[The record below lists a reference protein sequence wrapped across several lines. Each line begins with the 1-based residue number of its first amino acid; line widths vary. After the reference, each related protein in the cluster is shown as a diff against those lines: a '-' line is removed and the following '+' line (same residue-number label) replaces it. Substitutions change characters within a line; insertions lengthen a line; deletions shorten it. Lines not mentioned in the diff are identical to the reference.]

1 MSRYEQASHVFYRCQ
16 YHIVWTPKY
25 RFKILTGKVGKEVY
39 RSIYVFCN
47 MKKCHVVEL
56 NVQRDHVHLL
66 VRTPPSLSVSELVG
80 FVKGRIAIKLFN
92 KFPYLRK
99 KKLWG
104 NHFWQ
109 RGYFVD
115 SVGANEAIIKRYVRY
130 QDKVAKEDEERQ
142 LMLDVDK

>member
-1 MSRYEQASHVFYRCQ
+1 MSRYEQSSHVYHRCQ

-25 RFKILTGKVGKEVY
+25 RYKILTGNLGKEVY
-39 RSIYVFCN
+39 RSIYIYCN
-47 MKKCHVVEL
+47 MKKCNIVEL
-56 NVQRDHVHLL
+56 NVQIDHIHLL

-80 FVKGRIAIKLFN
+80 FLKGRTAIRLFN

-115 SVGANEAIIKRYVRY
+115 SVGANEAIIKRYVKY
-130 QDKVAKEDEERQ
+130 QDKVAKEEEERQ
-142 LMLDVDK
+142 QQLNLKE

>member
-1 MSRYEQASHVFYRCQ
+1 MSCSIVKCPDRSCPSISKNASE
-16 YHIVWTPKY
+16 
-25 RFKILTGKVGKEVY
+25 FKCLRASCFI
-39 RSIYVFCN
+39 
-47 MKKCHVVEL
+47 
-56 NVQRDHVHLL
+56 
-66 VRTPPSLSVSELVG
+66 
-80 FVKGRIAIKLFN
+80 KGRIAIRLFN

-130 QDKVAKEDEERQ
+130 QDKVAKEEEERQ
-142 LMLDVDK
+142 LQLDVDKSKSSLLGSDVKATCYAGVFLLLF